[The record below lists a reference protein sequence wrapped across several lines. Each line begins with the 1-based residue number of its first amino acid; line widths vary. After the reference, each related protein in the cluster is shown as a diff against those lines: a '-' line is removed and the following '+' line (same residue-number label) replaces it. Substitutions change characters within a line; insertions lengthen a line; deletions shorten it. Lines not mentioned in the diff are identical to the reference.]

1 MVSHRVASGLA
12 CSNTAST
19 IDSLNSGSMAML
31 KMSLSS
37 LITWHITSCLL
48 TILPA
53 RISRTWLAI
62 VEISQCMLQQ
72 DEVDLSELVVD
83 QVLLLVAVWLV
94 VLLDGCVAGDT
105 ALSATHRRVYT
116 AFIIFRSLLGLSPG

>member
-12 CSNTAST
+12 CSNTGST

-53 RISRTWLAI
+53 RITRTWLAI

-72 DEVDLSELVVD
+72 DEVDISELVVD
-83 QVLLLVAVWLV
+83 QVLLLVAVWL

>member
-1 MVSHRVASGLA
+1 MVSHRLASGLA

-31 KMSLSS
+31 KMSQSS

-53 RISRTWLAI
+53 RITRTWLAI
-62 VEISQCMLQQ
+62 VEICQCMLQQ

-94 VLLDGCVAGDT
+94 LLNGCVAGDS
-105 ALSATHRRVYT
+105 ALSSTHRRVYT